1 MLGERRE
8 VARDQAILAGLRC
21 AVVAH
26 RHRLPEWSVK

>member
-8 VARDQAILAGLRC
+8 VARDQAIFAGLRC

-26 RHRLPEWSVK
+26 RHRLSEWSVE